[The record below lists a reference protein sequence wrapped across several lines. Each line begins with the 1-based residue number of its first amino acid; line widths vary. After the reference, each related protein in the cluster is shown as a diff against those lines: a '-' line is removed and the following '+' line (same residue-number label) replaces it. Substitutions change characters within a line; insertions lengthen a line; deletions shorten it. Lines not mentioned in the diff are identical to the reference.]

1 MLLYQETVI
10 SVLNKLLNQTPKIR
24 KGTDAVYH
32 CPICK
37 HYKKKLE
44 INLHTGKYHCWVCG
58 FGGTSLKSLF
68 RKLQAPAE
76 FYSAIGLVN
85 KSFNKKTTT
94 EFEITFEE
102 EKEEIKLVKLPKEF
116 KPMWEPSNEIEYR
129 HAFKYLKSRNIT
141 KYDIIRYNI
150 GYSTEGELKNRVIVP
165 SYDNNGNLNFYTA
178 RSFFD
183 TSNLKYVS
191 CSASK
196 DIIGFE
202 LFINFEEPITLVEG
216 PFDAITVKNNCIPLF
231 GKTLSK
237 KLKIKLLESDVPIV
251 NILLDNDALKD
262 SIKICEFLVKNGIE
276 TKLVL
281 MDGKDPNIMGFE
293 KTWQLIDSCDIL
305 DFEKLFKLKLLV

>member
-1 MLLYQETVI
+1 
-10 SVLNKLLNQTPKIR
+10 
-24 KGTDAVYH
+24 
-32 CPICK
+32 
-37 HYKKKLE
+37 
-44 INLHTGKYHCWVCG
+44 
-58 FGGTSLKSLF
+58 
-68 RKLQAPAE
+68 
-76 FYSAIGLVN
+76 
-85 KSFNKKTTT
+85 
-94 EFEITFEE
+94 
-102 EKEEIKLVKLPKEF
+102 
-116 KPMWEPSNEIEYR
+116 MWEPSNEIEYR

-183 TSNLKYVS
+183 TNNLKYVS

-202 LFINFEEPITLVEG
+202 LFINFDEPITLVEG

-281 MDGKDPNIMGFE
+281 MDGKDPNVMGFE